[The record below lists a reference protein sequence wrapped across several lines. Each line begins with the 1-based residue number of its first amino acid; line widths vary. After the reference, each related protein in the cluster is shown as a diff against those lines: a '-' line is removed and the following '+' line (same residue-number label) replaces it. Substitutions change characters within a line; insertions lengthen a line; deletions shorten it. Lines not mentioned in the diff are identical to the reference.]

1 MSLKKKTLVFVNDVI
16 LKNTLDLES
25 AEKILKDIM
34 KLVIEHEDEKDI
46 TISREIEA
54 HLASILR
61 IAALCYDKNQFQ
73 EVLGRIIQRKD
84 D

>member
-34 KLVIEHEDEKDI
+34 KFVIEHEYEKDI